1 MIITLKPG
9 GATYFV
15 VPVTNPWMITTD
27 PGYYPLSLNNTQAL
41 PNPDGTYTLVLS
53 ALDGG
58 VYNWLDTGGMISGTL
73 MLRWQNLPPS
83 PSPDDAPEVSV
94 EIVPFHD
101 QRQVLPP
108 GTRFVTQA
116 ERDELTAQRLAGYR
130 QRFED

>member
-1 MIITLKPG
+1 
-9 GATYFV
+9 
-15 VPVTNPWMITTD
+15 
-27 PGYYPLSLNNTQAL
+27 
-41 PNPDGTYTLVLS
+41 VLS

-83 PSPDDAPEVSV
+83 PSPGDEPAVSV

-116 ERDELTAQRLAGYR
+116 ERKELTARRLDGYR
-130 QRFED
+130 RRFAD